1 MTPFLVLCQDLGSLL
16 GTVVLTGLGTVLGT
30 VVGTVVGT
38 VDTVVGGLV
47 TMLRTRNVAISRGF
61 AFDAISL

>member
-1 MTPFLVLCQDLGSLL
+1 MYPFLVLCQHLGTLL

-38 VDTVVGGLV
+38 VRSCCWRISDTVVHE
-47 TMLRTRNVAISRGF
+47 T
-61 AFDAISL
+61 

>member
-1 MTPFLVLCQDLGSLL
+1 MSHFLVLCQHLGTLL

-38 VDTVVGGLV
+38 VRSCCWRISDTVAHE
-47 TMLRTRNVAISRGF
+47 T
-61 AFDAISL
+61 

>member
-1 MTPFLVLCQDLGSLL
+1 MTPFLILCQDLGSLL

-38 VDTVVGGLV
+38 VRSCCWRISDTVVHE
-47 TMLRTRNVAISRGF
+47 T
-61 AFDAISL
+61 